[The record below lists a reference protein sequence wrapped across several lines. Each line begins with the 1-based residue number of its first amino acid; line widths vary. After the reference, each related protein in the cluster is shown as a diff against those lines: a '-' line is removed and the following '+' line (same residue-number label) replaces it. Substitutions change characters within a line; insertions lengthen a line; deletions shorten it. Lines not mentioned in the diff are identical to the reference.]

1 MAPHLFSLP
10 LGRRLRQHYEN
21 GGPWLACLLPIRGRR
36 RCVDDVLNK
45 GGGEGGGVCGIA
57 TIISSD
63 IAILSAG
70 EEEAMMPHLFPPPR
84 QEDREEKWALSG
96 LLTQGG
102 REGDCGS

>member
-45 GGGEGGGVCGIA
+45 GGGEGGGSA
-57 TIISSD
+57 ASPPSS
-63 IAILSAG
+63 APTSPSYRRG
-70 EEEAMMPHLFPPPR
+70 KRR
-84 QEDREEKWALSG
+84 Q
-96 LLTQGG
+96 
-102 REGDCGS
+102 